1 MGVVDYMKPSSE
13 QFIRLDY
20 MILCYKR
27 LHIWERVI
35 LAFLVGLDKSGKYF
49 FGNMSYFEEAGLSA
63 SDCFRIFSKLED
75 LGFVY
80 RASDGSYRLSD
91 ITTLYKILEEDR

>member
-1 MGVVDYMKPSSE
+1 MKPSCE

-20 MILCYKR
+20 LVLSYKK

-35 LAFLVGLDKSGKYF
+35 LAFMIGLDKAGRTF
-49 FGNMSYFEEAGLSA
+49 FGNFSYFEEAGLSPA
-63 SDCFRIFSKLED
+63 DCGRIFNKLET

-80 RASDGSYRLSD
+80 RASDGSYRLND
-91 ITTLYKILEEDR
+91 LKTIYQILEEEV

>member
-1 MGVVDYMKPSSE
+1 MKKSIE

-20 MILCYKR
+20 LVLGYTK

-35 LAFLVGLDKSGKYF
+35 LAFMIGLDRAGRTF
-49 FGNMSYFEEAGLSA
+49 FGNMEYFKEAGLSA
-63 SDCFRIFSKLED
+63 SDCFRIFSKLEH

-80 RASDGSYRLSD
+80 KASDGSYRLND
-91 ITTLYKILEEDR
+91 IKTIYEELEEG

>member
-1 MGVVDYMKPSSE
+1 MKPSNE

-20 MILCYKR
+20 MVLAYKK

-35 LAFLVGLDKSGKYF
+35 LAFMIGLDRAGKCFY
-49 FGNMSYFEEAGLSA
+49 GNMEYFKEAGLSA
-63 SDCFRIFSKLED
+63 SDCFRIFSKLEN

-80 RASDGSYRLSD
+80 KASDGSYRLND
-91 ITTLYKILEEDR
+91 LKTIYTILEEEV